1 MTDQQ
6 QSGVMVVRRLA
17 LGDLPGVAGKR
28 LHVPPGRTALV
39 TDGAGR
45 TRRLAPGRHKVIGFW
60 RGLFGR
66 VSDYSFALLPSEPFP
81 LRVPVPRLRSGDGG
95 WVDVD
100 LLARLRVAD
109 VERAAAAIAGEVELA
124 ADLSAALEDGATK
137 AVAGWASSDLAK
149 PEVSARLAAAL
160 RPALVAQLGELGL
173 ALERIVSVEAI
184 PSEEAP
190 ARAQRLSALETA
202 LASSEMGRRMSALT
216 DEAEW
221 LDFVRQVEA
230 DYELEPGTLQRTMGA
245 DVIAEAEAA
254 AAVGAAPVAAVAEPE
269 PEAAPGVVA
278 RAAAEAAAPEEA
290 AALPAEPQ
298 VPPAERLREAVSGH
312 ETAQQAG
319 LIARVLRLGGRKPRP
334 QAPIVVWWERAAP
347 WLRVIGA
354 VILIASM
361 VVFAV
366 LPRTTTPDRVAAAI
380 QLACAIPGAIVL
392 FIGALWAERSAA
404 RKRAVREAEAQRG
417 QRLWELGRGERERMD
432 GLVRTQ
438 LATELKDA
446 IPTLRDARDHAF
458 REGRRTD
465 ALAIKG
471 VEERADRLRLTVAGQ
486 VAGQAAYLTE
496 AKVSREQLE
505 TMVEYDE
512 RLLAAAADIGDL
524 VEALRQ
530 KALADEPTHDVLAR
544 VQSGLSA
551 LDHKFRARTRFIQA
565 LDITEPQE
573 V

>member
-1 MTDQQ
+1 MSDQPQ
-6 QSGVMVVRRLA
+6 AETMIVRRLA
-17 LGDLPGVAGKR
+17 LGDLSGVIGKR

-45 TRRLAPGRHKVIGFW
+45 TRRLAPGRHRVIGFW

-66 VSDYSFALLPSEPFP
+66 TSDYSFVLVPDGPFP
-81 LRVPVPRLRSGDGG
+81 LRVPVPRLRAGDGE
-95 WVDVD
+95 WIDLD
-100 LLARLRVAD
+100 LLVRLRVAD
-109 VERAAAAIAGEVELA
+109 AQCAADQVRGEVELA
-124 ADLSAALEDGATK
+124 ADLSSVLAQPAGET
-137 AVAGWASSDLAK
+137 VTGWASGDLAK
-149 PEVSARLAAAL
+149 PEVSPHLAAAL
-160 RPALVAQLGELGL
+160 RPALVDKLASMGL

-184 PSEEAP
+184 SSEQAP
-190 ARAQRLSALETA
+190 ARAQRLAAVEAALS
-202 LASSEMGRRMSALT
+202 SSEMERRMSDLT

-221 LDFVRQVEA
+221 LDFVCQVEA

-512 RLLAAAADIGDL
+512 RLLAAAADMGDL
-524 VEALRQ
+524 VEAVRQ
-530 KALADEPTHDVLAR
+530 KALADDPAHEVLAR
-544 VQSGLSA
+544 VQAGLSA